1 METNTYPLLPLRGIN
16 AFPNL
21 TLHFDVGRE
30 KSVQALRA
38 ALEKEQNL
46 FLTSQKDM
54 EVSNPEEADLYSIGT
69 MCKVQQVLALPG
81 DHIRV
86 LVEGLYRAK
95 IVRVLETEPY
105 MLIEAE
111 QIEPQPEPDAPTL
124 EQEATMRVLLDL
136 VEQYASL
143 SGKLSSEALTQLAEI
158 KQPGRFTDKI
168 ALETLLHTDQRQAI
182 LETVEVGARME
193 LMMGML
199 KREIDL
205 LTMEKKIQQRVRV
218 AMRTLPRK

>member
-105 MLIEAE
+105 MLVRR
-111 QIEPQPEPDAPTL
+111 PSRSSRSPSR
-124 EQEATMRVLLDL
+124 MRLPWNR
-136 VEQYASL
+136 
-143 SGKLSSEALTQLAEI
+143 KL
-158 KQPGRFTDKI
+158 PCVCCW
-168 ALETLLHTDQRQAI
+168 I
-182 LETVEVGARME
+182 L
-193 LMMGML
+193 
-199 KREIDL
+199 
-205 LTMEKKIQQRVRV
+205 
-218 AMRTLPRK
+218 

>member
-86 LVEGLYRAK
+86 LVFLGNILQAVIHFHEMIAFFDNIAARG
-95 IVRVLETEPY
+95 
-105 MLIEAE
+105 
-111 QIEPQPEPDAPTL
+111 
-124 EQEATMRVLLDL
+124 
-136 VEQYASL
+136 
-143 SGKLSSEALTQLAEI
+143 
-158 KQPGRFTDKI
+158 KI
-168 ALETLLHTDQRQAI
+168 ALRGCRRSRPYAS
-182 LETVEVGARME
+182 
-193 LMMGML
+193 
-199 KREIDL
+199 
-205 LTMEKKIQQRVRV
+205 
-218 AMRTLPRK
+218 